1 MGHGASESARE
12 RERERDRVTEEAGVE
27 NECHLAP
34 PPDPLAVG
42 TSRGGAPIGG
52 RRAGQPES
60 ESAPDFWGGGS
71 GEEELEE

>member
-1 MGHGASESARE
+1 MPLGTTARPPG
-12 RERERDRVTEEAGVE
+12 RG
-27 NECHLAP
+27 HLAGGGP
-34 PPDPLAVG
+34 PL
-42 TSRGGAPIGG
+42 GG